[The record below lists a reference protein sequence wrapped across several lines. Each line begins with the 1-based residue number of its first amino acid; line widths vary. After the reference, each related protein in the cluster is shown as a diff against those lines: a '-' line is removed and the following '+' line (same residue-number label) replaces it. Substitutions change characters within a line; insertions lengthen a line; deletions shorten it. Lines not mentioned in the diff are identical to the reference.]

1 MRILLSAAIV
11 GTAAVLAA
19 APARAQDPDVEGLLK
34 KNSCT
39 VCHKLDAKSAGPSY
53 KQMAGEYAGDGDA
66 PALLA
71 ERIKKG
77 SAKVWGPAPMPAFG
91 KLSDA
96 DVAAIVKWI
105 LSR

>member
-11 GTAAVLAA
+11 GAAVLAA
-19 APARAQDPDVEGLLK
+19 APARAQDAEALLK

-39 VCHKLDAKSAGPSY
+39 VCHKLDAKSAGPSF
-53 KQMAGEYAGDGDA
+53 KRIAEEYAGDGDA

-71 ERIKKG
+71 DRIKHG
-77 SAKVWGPAPMPAFG
+77 SAKVWGPTPMPPFS
-91 KLSDA
+91 KVPDA
-96 DVAAIVKWI
+96 EIAAMVKWI